1 MIRKQGSG
9 FKMKRSPVKQG
20 LLSDFFSNIGGKLK
34 KGQKERGI
42 FSETAKAEKRE
53 RRKTGESKFQYDVRK
68 KKEAKKAEVK
78 TSTQGF
84 KTYGYD
90 SGYEAPTAPET
101 KPYVKSKSKIK
112 VGAAIPWN
120 KAPKVGTQARTD
132 WYKKFNLKLDET
144 TPGFENTDPS
154 YKTIQGKFGPVS
166 VIDDNPI
173 QKKSPYKKGIGSYA
187 KKAKGSRG
195 YKMKKK

>member
-78 TSTQGF
+78 TSTQG
-84 KTYGYD
+84 
-90 SGYEAPTAPET
+90 
-101 KPYVKSKSKIK
+101 
-112 VGAAIPWN
+112 
-120 KAPKVGTQARTD
+120 
-132 WYKKFNLKLDET
+132 
-144 TPGFENTDPS
+144 
-154 YKTIQGKFGPVS
+154 KFGPVS